1 MPYIG
6 HSPEVAQRR
15 YESVDDISGSFN
27 GSTTSF
33 ALQVGG
39 VTPAPFP
46 VASENVLI
54 SVGGVIQEPDGT
66 GTNGFQLTGT
76 NIVFSSAPAAGQS
89 FFGVILAGAD
99 YVTAGHAFPDGDAA
113 GPSIT
118 FSQDLDTGVFRAGS
132 GAIGFSGDGS
142 ERARIEGSGR
152 LLVGNPTARTNV
164 LDGDG
169 GNTLTPQFQFETANS
184 DTAKGLSLIFGRN
197 NSNGAEIV
205 LGKHRS
211 ASVGGTTIVSDGDQ
225 LGSLTFSGSD
235 GTNFRPAATIEGN
248 VDATPGSSDM
258 PGRLAFSTTSDGASV
273 PTERVRIDSSGRLL
287 VGTTSAREHLNDG
300 SDSTQIALEG
310 TTQNTTT
317 LSVVRNSNNDGP
329 AHLVLGKSRGG
340 SANSTTVL
348 QSGDTI
354 GHINFEGADGTHLI
368 RAAQISCLV
377 DGAPGANDM
386 PGLLKFSTT
395 PDGSNALAEA
405 MRIDRDGSVGIGIT
419 NPGEYHANAND
430 LVLANG
436 MTIANGT
443 TAHMYFADSSTG
455 TGEYVGQLNY
465 QHAHDR
471 FQFVVGNTERARL
484 DDNGSWQTFCTS
496 VNIDI
501 SNTQASGTN
510 EAFIYARH
518 GSGGITAG
526 TLSFRVYTNG
536 NVQNSNNSYGSI
548 SDQNLKENII
558 DATSQWDDI
567 KALQV
572 RKYNFREAT
581 GHQTHTQLGLIAQ
594 EVETVSPGLVET
606 TAVRE
611 GETCQDAD
619 GNQLESIKSIN
630 YSVLYMKAVKA
641 LQEAQTRIEALETQN
656 TAQQTTIDD
665 LLARVTALEAT

>member
-66 GTNGFQLTGT
+66 GTNGFQLSGT

-99 YVTAGHAFPDGDAA
+99 YVTAGHAFPDGDVSS
-113 GPSIT
+113 PSIT
-118 FSQDLDTGVFRAGS
+118 FASDLDTGLFRPDS
-132 GAIGFSGDGS
+132 GALAFGGNGVERLRVDANGRLMLGTTTEGEHTADDLTVATSGDTGIS
-142 ERARIEGSGR
+142 IRSG
-152 LLVGNPTARTNV
+152 T
-164 LDGDG
+164 
-169 GNTLTPQFQFETANS
+169 S
-184 DTAKGLSLIFGRN
+184 S
-197 NSNGAEIV
+197 S
-205 LGKHRS
+205 GK
-211 ASVGGTTIVSDGDQ
+211 
-225 LGSLTFSGSD
+225 LFFSD
-235 GTNFRPAATIEGN
+235 GTSSADEYRGFIQYAHSGN
-248 VDATPGSSDM
+248 AMSFGTDS
-258 PGRLAFSTTSDGASV
+258 
-273 PTERVRIDSSGRLL
+273 TERVRIDSSG
-287 VGTTSAREHLNDG
+287 N
-300 SDSTQIALEG
+300 
-310 TTQNTTT
+310 
-317 LSVVRNSNNDGP
+317 
-329 AHLVLGKSRGG
+329 
-340 SANSTTVL
+340 
-348 QSGDTI
+348 
-354 GHINFEGADGTHLI
+354 
-368 RAAQISCLV
+368 
-377 DGAPGANDM
+377 
-386 PGLLKFSTT
+386 
-395 PDGSNALAEA
+395 
-405 MRIDRDGSVGIGIT
+405 VGIGLTSPSSKAHIKGGSLTVEHNSPNTGTGQININVENNSQTSFSYDDQGSVVFGTSATPHNQGSFSEKMRLDSNGSLGIGVT
-419 NPGEYHANAND
+419 NAADYHANAND

-436 MTIANGT
+436 MTIAHAT

-471 FQFVVGNTERARL
+471 FQFVVGNTARAL
-484 DDNGSWQTFCTS
+484 LLSTGDWATFSTA

-501 SNTQASGTN
+501 ANTQSAGNN

-518 GSGGITAG
+518 SSTQLTGG
-526 TLSFRVYTNG
+526 TLAFRVYTNG
-536 NVQNSNNSYGSI
+536 NVQNINNSYGST
-548 SDQNLKENII
+548 SDQNLKENIV

-572 RKYNFREAT
+572 RKYNFREDT

-594 EVETVSPGLVET
+594 EVETVSPGLVVT
-606 TAVRE
+606 TDVRE
-611 GETCQDAD
+611 GETVLDAD

-641 LQEAQTRIEALETQN
+641 LQEAQTRIELLETQNTAQQTTIGALETQN

-665 LLARVTALEAT
+665 LLARVTAQEAA